1 MLPELCKGYFQS
13 SGTTCPQGSCI
24 EQSTVLEATLTDYR
38 QERIRQKAYQIW
50 ESAGRPNGQ
59 HDEHWRQA
67 KAAIDAGDEIKGGAE
82 RLSEAGV
89 LVARRRIKRKGLPV
103 EKDSSNSKALTD
115 KGNLSRVAKGEQ
127 LEVQHLA
134 ETTDLSPNQ
143 AKALL
148 RKHGNDWAKIK
159 DEAENFKAEG

>member
-1 MLPELCKGYFQS
+1 M
-13 SGTTCPQGSCI
+13 
-24 EQSTVLEATLTDYR
+24 TDDR
-38 QERIRQKAYQIW
+38 EERIRQRAHKIW
-50 ESAGRPNGQ
+50 ELAGRPNGQ
-59 HDEHWRQA
+59 HDEHWRLA
-67 KAAIDAGDEIKGGAE
+67 TSEIDSKEKAAGGSAN
-82 RLSEAGV
+82 LSEAT
-89 LVARRRIKRKGLPV
+89 VAARKSGRMIERKRPKESL
-103 EKDSSNSKALTD
+103 DAS
-115 KGNLSRVAKGEQ
+115 SRVAKGEQ

>member
-1 MLPELCKGYFQS
+1 M
-13 SGTTCPQGSCI
+13 
-24 EQSTVLEATLTDYR
+24 TDDR
-38 QERIRQKAYQIW
+38 QERIRQRAYLIW
-50 ESAGRPNGQ
+50 EKAGRPDNQ

-67 KAAIDAGDEIKGGAE
+67 TSEIDSEDKTVGGPE
-82 RLSEAGV
+82 RLSEAT
-89 LVARRRIKRKGLPV
+89 VAADVSVPGKRVVRKRRTD
-103 EKDSSNSKALTD
+103 ESDDTSSGKALTD
-115 KGNLSRVAKGEQ
+115 EGKLSRVAKGEQ

-143 AKALL
+143 AKTLL